1 MPSKTMKIMQN
12 LSAGRINM
20 IETNIGTIEVP
31 TLKIAIDGPASAGK
45 TTLAKNLTKT
55 FPIVCVDTGALYRAV
70 AYGILDSGA
79 DIYNKKQLEDY
90 LGQIDVFVEF
100 EDGKQHTYFNGFCV
114 DDYIRTNEISQMA
127 SKASAISAVR
137 EFLLGLQQETAEKY
151 NVVMEGRDI
160 GSVVLPNADI
170 KIFLTATPECRAKRR
185 ALELGMDYEVIQ
197 NDIAERD
204 KRDSTR
210 AIAPLQIQKDHIV
223 IDTTSLSISEVTQ
236 TISNIINLHLGR

>member
-1 MPSKTMKIMQN
+1 
-12 LSAGRINM
+12 M
-20 IETNIGTIEVP
+20 IETKLGTIEIP

-70 AYGILDSGA
+70 AYGIIDSGV
-79 DIYNKKQLEDY
+79 DIYSKKSIEDF
-90 LGQIDVFVEF
+90 LNQIDVFVEF
-100 EDGKQHTYFNGFCV
+100 KNNKQHTFFNGLCI

-127 SKASAISAVR
+127 SKASAIPAVR
-137 EFLLGLQQETAEKY
+137 EFLLDLQQETAEKY

-185 ALELGMDYEVIQ
+185 ALELGADYAPVFKEI
-197 NDIAERD
+197 NERD

-210 AIAPLQIQKDHIV
+210 EIAPLQIQKDHIV